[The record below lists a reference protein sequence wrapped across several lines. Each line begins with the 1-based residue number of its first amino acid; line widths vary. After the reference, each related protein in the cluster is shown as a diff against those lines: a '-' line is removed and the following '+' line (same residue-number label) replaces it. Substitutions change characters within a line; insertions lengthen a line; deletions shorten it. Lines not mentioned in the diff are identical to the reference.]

1 MKVSLDRTVSIVV
14 CIVCM
19 AGGLPGPA
27 RAASPRPATRPANPR
42 FGMNL
47 ERLIPWSRSRTYID
61 VVRTA
66 YGFDTIA
73 KVRDGKADLGPNGWP
88 SRDFGVLL
96 IEGAA
101 PSMGG
106 TYKIVFPGTVEQIR
120 AGHGAKVRNQTVD
133 ARTGTVRADLTFDPA
148 ASASLDVRF
157 IGAKLTGRLK
167 VIRPGYTE
175 ADEASKV
182 FTDEFLTMLKAVSPG
197 VIRGMDFVVTNSNP
211 VAHWADRPT
220 HDSPMYSET
229 GGHGGPVEDLIDICN
244 RHGADLWLNVP
255 VGADDEYRKNLA
267 ELVKQQLR
275 PDLNVYLEFGNENW
289 NRAFGQHQINL
300 DAAAQERSA
309 GVPFDPSPEIAGWQ
323 RTARETARLGTVF
336 RAALGPQRVR
346 PVLCGQGVNPA
357 TLSDGLEFLAK
368 NVGPPSEHLYGIANA
383 PYSAI
388 TPDMAAN
395 DWHVLLLNG
404 KHVQAQHQLAKKW
417 GLASCCYESGP
428 DYTGTKLDPAGQ
440 KDPRMEDLLYAYW
453 QAWKGDGP
461 LLQYNICNSVGP
473 GKIFGLTDD
482 VVDLT
487 QPKFKAA
494 ERFASKADGFKPSP

>member
-1 MKVSLDRTVSIVV
+1 MQAMRTPLQWIVSVLV
-14 CIVCM
+14 CALCLT
-19 AGGLPGPA
+19 GGSSGSA
-27 RAASPRPATRPANPR
+27 NAASARPAARSPNPR

-73 KVRDGKADLGPNGWP
+73 KTRDGKAELGPSGWP
-88 SRDFGVLL
+88 SGDFGVLL

-101 PSMGG
+101 RSMAG
-106 TYKIVFPGTVEQIR
+106 TYKIIFPGTVTEIR
-120 AGHGAKVRNQTVD
+120 AGHGAKVTDVRSEG
-133 ARTGTVRADLTFDPA
+133 GTVRADLTFNPS
-148 ASASLDVRF
+148 ASPSLDVQF
-157 IGAKLTGRLK
+157 IGANLTGRLK
-167 VIRPGYTE
+167 VLRPGYSE
-175 ADEASKV
+175 ADESSKV
-182 FTDEFLTMLKAVSPG
+182 FTDEFMTMLKAVSPG

-211 VAHWADRPT
+211 IAHWPDRPT
-220 HDSPMYSET
+220 HESPMYSET

-244 RHGADLWLNVP
+244 RLGADLWLNVP
-255 VGADDEYRKNLA
+255 VGADDAYRKNLA
-267 ELVKQQLR
+267 DLVKQHLR
-275 PDLNVYLEFGNENW
+275 RDLNVYVEYGNENW

-300 DAAAQERSA
+300 DAAERDRSA

-323 RTARETARLGTVF
+323 RTARETARLGVVF
-336 RAALGPQRVR
+336 RDALGANRVR
-346 PVLCGQGVNPA
+346 PVLCGQGANPA
-357 TLSDGLEFLAK
+357 TLADGLEFLAK
-368 NVGPPSEHLYGIANA
+368 HVGQPSQYLYGIANA
-383 PYSAI
+383 PYAAI
-388 TPDMAAN
+388 TPDMPLN

-428 DYTGTKLDPAGQ
+428 DYTGTKFDPAGQ
-440 KDPRMEDLLYAYW
+440 KDPRMEDLLFAYW

-461 LLQYNICNSVGP
+461 LVHYNICNSVGP

-482 VVDLT
+482 VTDLN

-494 ERFASKADGFKPSP
+494 VRVATQGK

>member
-1 MKVSLDRTVSIVV
+1 MRVSSNRIVSVAVSAICLSV
-14 CIVCM
+14 
-19 AGGLPGPA
+19 GFLGPA
-27 RAASPRPATRPANPR
+27 RAAGPQPATPPANPR

-61 VVRTA
+61 ALRTA

-73 KVRDGKADLGPNGWP
+73 HPRDGKAELGPNGWP
-88 SRDFGVLL
+88 SGDFGVLL

-106 TYKIVFPGTVEQIR
+106 TYKIVFPGTVREIR
-120 AGHGAKVRNQTVD
+120 AGRGAKVTNQTID
-133 ARTGTVRADLTFDPA
+133 AGTRTVRADLTFDPA
-148 ASASLDVRF
+148 GSKVLNVQF

-167 VIRPGYTE
+167 VIRPGYAE
-175 ADEASKV
+175 ADEAGKV
-182 FTDEFLTMLKAVSPG
+182 FTDEFINMLKAVSPG

-211 VAHWADRPT
+211 VVHWADRPT

-244 RHGADLWLNVP
+244 RLGADLWLNVP
-255 VGADDEYRKNLA
+255 VGADDDYRKQLA
-267 ELVKQQLR
+267 ALVKQQLR
-275 PDLNVYLEFGNENW
+275 PDLKVYVEFGNENW
-289 NRAFGQHQINL
+289 NRSFGQHQINL

-309 GVPFDPSPEIAGWQ
+309 GVSFDPNPEIAGWQ
-323 RTARETARLGTVF
+323 RTARETARLGTIF

-346 PVLCGQGVNPA
+346 PVLCGQGANLA
-357 TLSDGLEFLAK
+357 TLSDGLDFLSK
-368 NVGPPSEHLYGIANA
+368 KVGQPSEYLYGIATA
-383 PYSAI
+383 PYAAI
-388 TPDMAAN
+388 TPDMQPN

-404 KHVQAQHQLAKKW
+404 KHVQAQHELARKW

-428 DYTGTKLDPAGQ
+428 DYTGTKFDPATQ

-461 LLQYNICNSVGP
+461 LIQYNICNSVGP

-482 VVDLT
+482 VSDLT

-494 ERFASKADGFKPSP
+494 VRFAKTADGFKPSP